1 MTLRYTDDKLLIA
14 GWREWAG
21 LPGLGIPRIKAKLDT
36 GARTSALHAFSIDEY
51 VQRGTPMVRFGM
63 HPLQRTTKKEIW
75 CTAQVI
81 DERWVSDSGGH
92 RERRLVI
99 RTPIIMGGKTWPIE
113 ITLTERDSML
123 FRMLVG
129 RRALAERVCVDPS
142 ASYLLGKRL
151 VTSLNKP

>member
-36 GARTSALHAFSIDEY
+36 GARTSALHAFSVDEY
-51 VQRGTPMVRFGM
+51 VQRGTQMVRFGM
-63 HPLQRTTKKEIW
+63 HPVQRSTSREIW
-75 CTAQVI
+75 CTAEVI

-99 RTPIIMGGKTWPIE
+99 RTPIALGDKTWPIE

-123 FRMLVG
+123 FRFLVG
-129 RRALAERVCVDPS
+129 RTALADRACIDPS
-142 ASYLLGKRL
+142 ASYLLGKRQ
-151 VTSLNKP
+151 VSLAR